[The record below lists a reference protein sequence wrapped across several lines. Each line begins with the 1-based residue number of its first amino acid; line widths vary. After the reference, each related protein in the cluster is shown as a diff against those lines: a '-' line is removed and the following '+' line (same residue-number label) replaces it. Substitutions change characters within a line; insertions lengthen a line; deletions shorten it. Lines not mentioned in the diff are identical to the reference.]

1 MNKPAP
7 KKNGELSG
15 FVVVFRHY
23 RTGRLMDARKYGYK
37 AWPIRARK
45 KKS

>member
-1 MNKPAP
+1 MGKKRPKSAP
-7 KKNGELSG
+7 CG

-23 RTGRLMDARKYGYK
+23 RTGKLMDARKYGYK
-37 AWPIRARK
+37 AWPIPARK